1 MASFDD
7 NPAARAALE
16 LYEGIEAEHLRALE
30 QTGVTFAPRD
40 DVREEAHALME
51 RLRAVGA
58 RVRNGGAS
66 VALGRLSP
74 GCVACTGSCA
84 SRTLALSNN
93 CHRDCFFCFNPN
105 QEGFAYYCE
114 HPFPWRDQLDDLAA
128 GDASLACLALSGGE
142 PLLYP
147 DEACAF
153 FSRARALFPAAHLR
167 MYTSGDLLDADLAER
182 LRLCGL
188 DEVRFSIKQDDPP
201 HVLDAVL
208 ANMGLAKRA
217 GLAVMVEM
225 PPIPGTEEQMR
236 EVLRRIDA
244 AGAQGINLLE
254 FAYPMW
260 NWEVFEALGL
270 VLRNPPYRVAYD
282 YEYAG
287 SLAVDGSEE
296 LCLRLMLWAHERGLG
311 LSMHYC
317 SLENK
322 HRAQIRTINEPHAD
336 ISACHAFDCDDF
348 FLKAGVVFGV
358 DRAPVR
364 EALSALGCADFV
376 EDDGADAMS
385 FHPRWLS
392 AASRVRSRGGRLVQ
406 PCVSTGIAVE
416 ADGGCALRE
425 LKVELAED
433 AAPVQL
439 EDVTRM
445 ADEAVGDVII
455 SPK

>member
-7 NPAARAALE
+7 NPAARSALE
-16 LYEGIEAEHLRALE
+16 LYEGIEADHLRALE
-30 QTGVTFAPRD
+30 GTGVTFAARD
-40 DVREEAHALME
+40 DVREGARVLVE
-51 RLRAVGA
+51 RLRAMGA

-66 VALGRLSP
+66 VAIGRLSP
-74 GCVACTGSCA
+74 GCLACTGSCA
-84 SRTLALSNN
+84 SRTFALSNN

-128 GDASLACLALSGGE
+128 GGESPACLALSGGE

-153 FSRARALFPAAHLR
+153 FSRARALFPATHLR
-167 MYTSGDLLDADLAER
+167 MYTSGDLLDADLAAR
-182 LRLCGL
+182 LRSCGL
-188 DEVRFSIKQDDPP
+188 DEVRFSVKQDDPP
-201 HVLDAVL
+201 HMLDTVL
-208 ANMGLAKRA
+208 ANMGSAKRA

-296 LCLRLMLWAHERGLG
+296 LCLGLMLWAREQGLG

-322 HRAQIRTINEPHAD
+322 HRAQIRTINEPHAG
-336 ISACHAFDCDDF
+336 ISACHAFDYGDF
-348 FLKAGVVFGV
+348 FLKAGVVFGA

-364 EALSALGCADFV
+364 EALGALGCADFI
-376 EDDGADAMS
+376 EDDEADATS

-392 AASRVRSRGGRLVQ
+392 AASRVRVRDGRPVRT
-406 PCVSTGIAVE
+406 CVSTNVVVE
-416 ADGGCALRE
+416 VEEGYALRE

-439 EDVTRM
+439 EDVTR
-445 ADEAVGDVII
+445 AFDEAAGDTII
-455 SPK
+455 SSK